1 MSQSKEINQYMA
13 QLGFEA
19 KNASRELSQSSG
31 SKKNQALQN
40 IAIEIDTKRNEI
52 LEENK
57 KDLSAAKKKDIG
69 SALIDRLELNDARID
84 SMISGLRVVSEL
96 PDPIGE
102 IIDMNPTP
110 SGIGVS
116 KMRVPL
122 GVVGIIYESRPNVTA
137 DAAALCL
144 KSGNSCILR
153 GGSEAI
159 LSNKIIWEWLQRGLE
174 LAGLPKECIQLVE
187 TIDREAVKTL
197 LHLDDYLDVIIPR
210 GGKGLVSLITEESR
224 VPVIKHLDGICH
236 VYIDDTADLNK
247 AEEIAFNAKTYRYGI
262 CGAMETLLIHS
273 AVAKDILPSL

>member
-96 PDPIGE
+96 PDPI
-102 IIDMNPTP
+102 
-110 SGIGVS
+110 
-116 KMRVPL
+116 
-122 GVVGIIYESRPNVTA
+122 A
-137 DAAALCL
+137 H
-144 KSGNSCILR
+144 IL
-153 GGSEAI
+153 
-159 LSNKIIWEWLQRGLE
+159 LQ
-174 LAGLPKECIQLVE
+174 IQ
-187 TIDREAVKTL
+187 
-197 LHLDDYLDVIIPR
+197 
-210 GGKGLVSLITEESR
+210 
-224 VPVIKHLDGICH
+224 
-236 VYIDDTADLNK
+236 
-247 AEEIAFNAKTYRYGI
+247 
-262 CGAMETLLIHS
+262 
-273 AVAKDILPSL
+273 

>member
-159 LSNKIIWEWLQRGLE
+159 LSL
-174 LAGLPKECIQLVE
+174 
-187 TIDREAVKTL
+187 
-197 LHLDDYLDVIIPR
+197 
-210 GGKGLVSLITEESR
+210 SLIH
-224 VPVIKHLDGICH
+224 I
-236 VYIDDTADLNK
+236 
-247 AEEIAFNAKTYRYGI
+247 
-262 CGAMETLLIHS
+262 
-273 AVAKDILPSL
+273 